1 MMSRQSSRYSQG
13 WTLLELLMVVTIAGT
28 LLTVAGAS
36 FTSVRQK
43 AMIVQAKVDLS
54 GMLQALERYRMRRPG
69 RLPLTL
75 AELGYANLLDPWG
88 NPYVYLN
95 FSQVKGKGAMR
106 KDHNLVPI
114 NSEFDLYSMGP
125 DGQSRP
131 PLTAK
136 ASRDD
141 IIVGNDGQFIGPASD
156 Y

>member
-1 MMSRQSSRYSQG
+1 
-13 WTLLELLMVVTIAGT
+13 MVVTIAGT
-28 LLTVAGAS
+28 LLAIAS
-36 FTSVRQK
+36 SSFASVRQK

-54 GMLQALERYRMRRPG
+54 QMMQALERYRMRSPSS
-69 RLPLTL
+69 LPLTL
-75 AELGYANLLDPWG
+75 AELGFANLRDPWG

-95 FSQVKGKGAMR
+95 FSQVRGKGAMR

-141 IIVGNDGQFIGPASD
+141 IIVGNDGQFIGPACD